1 MNWNVG
7 DMAKVFDVMT
17 KTPSFVAI
25 DYVTDG
31 FCTLINTSTIIAV
44 EFYHG
49 SSDKDTY
56 AVLHFNYEGKDGKLA
71 THKVTDAKSI
81 SNLQKLQ

>member
-1 MNWNVG
+1 MSLNIG
-7 DMAKVFDVMT
+7 DMAKAFDVMT

-25 DYVTDG
+25 DYVGDE
-31 FCTLINTSTIIAV
+31 FSTLINTSTIIAV

-49 SSDKDTY
+49 SSEKNAY

-71 THKVTDAKSI
+71 THKVEDAKSI
-81 SNLQKLQ
+81 RNLKKLQ